1 MFSSKTWRLY
11 VWLIEPHNLTK
22 WLFFW
27 VLQQKSMWGNE
38 QLSSV
43 LFSPCDSCETNAEDG
58 WGHNSISESRLFLSV
73 LSQWSWMVINSEKK
87 DLYGLVGL
95 KIIFVALDTHFNQ
108 VWFIWSSA
116 AYFNIDKLWSL
127 QSRDTSRCQDDNF
140 DRICPLRSF
149 VHHVKFE
156 G

>member
-1 MFSSKTWRLY
+1 MIIF
-11 VWLIEPHNLTK
+11 
-22 WLFFW
+22 
-27 VLQQKSMWGNE
+27 
-38 QLSSV
+38 LSTS
-43 LFSPCDSCETNAEDG
+43 AEVNVG
-58 WGHNSISESRLFLSV
+58 EWTAFICFIFPVRFLWNQCRGRMRAQFNIWIPTLPLSV

-127 QSRDTSRCQDDNF
+127 QSRDNSRCQDDNF